1 MKYFL
6 SMLAVLALVGGGCV
20 GPVETDSDD
29 AATDNGVGIELEDS
43 DDSEDSDDD
52 DANEATIAQEI
63 PVVTPEQEQA
73 MDTTTDTAVEE
84 PTTEGTT
91 IDLQGGGELTYTETE
106 EGDDEVSE
114 DDGVQITDIVLGGA
128 ADLNIDMVSGNF
140 FFEPNTI
147 TASPGESIRIEFTE
161 NSGFH
166 TFVID
171 ELDLSFSITEG
182 EGLKFTA
189 PTEPGSYAFYCDIG
203 SHRAFGMEGTLI
215 VQ

>member
-6 SMLAVLALVGGGCV
+6 SMLAILALVGGGCV

-29 AATDNGVGIELEDS
+29 AATDTEVGIELEDS

-52 DANEATIAQEI
+52 EVTLVQEA
-63 PVVTPEQEQA
+63 PVITLEQEQA
-73 MDTTTDTAVEE
+73 MDATTDAPVEE

-91 IDLQGGGELTYTETE
+91 IDLGGGELTYVEETTEPE
-106 EGDDEVSE
+106 EAATE
-114 DDGVQITDIVLGGA
+114 DDVQIVDVVLGGA
-128 ADLNIDMVSGNF
+128 ADVNLDMVSGNF

-147 TASPGESIRIEFTE
+147 TAAPGESIKITFTE

-171 ELDLSFSITEG
+171 ELGLSFSIDEG
-182 EGLKFTA
+182 EALKFTA
-189 PTEPGSYAFYCDIG
+189 PTEPGSYSYYCDIG

-215 VQ
+215 VE

>member
-29 AATDNGVGIELEDS
+29 AVTDTEVGIELEDG
-43 DDSEDSDDD
+43 DDSEDSDEQDSD
-52 DANEATIAQEI
+52 ETTTAQEV
-63 PVVTPEQEQA
+63 PSV
-73 MDTTTDTAVEE
+73 DTQDLPPADTQTTDE
-84 PTTEGTT
+84 EGTT
-91 IDLQGGGELTYTETE
+91 IDLGGGELTYVEETTETE
-106 EGDDEVSE
+106 EANAEE
-114 DDGVQITDIVLGGA
+114 EIQIVDIVIGGA
-128 ADLNIDMVSGNF
+128 ADVNLDMVSGNF

-147 TASPGESIRIEFTE
+147 SAAPGDSIKITFTE

-171 ELDLSFSITEG
+171 ELELNFSIEEG
-182 EGLKFTA
+182 EALKFTA
-189 PTEPGSYAFYCDIG
+189 PTEPGSYSYYCDIG

-215 VQ
+215 VE